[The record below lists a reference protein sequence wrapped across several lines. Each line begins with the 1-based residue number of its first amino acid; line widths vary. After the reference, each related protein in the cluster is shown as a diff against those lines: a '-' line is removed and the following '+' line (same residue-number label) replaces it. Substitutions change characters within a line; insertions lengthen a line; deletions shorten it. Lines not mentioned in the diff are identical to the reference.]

1 MPDVAAPVTPS
12 GSDAPA
18 AGNGLPP
25 FRVPRNLRVLAGISW
40 RLLVIGLGLF
50 VLVWAVFQVAAV
62 ALAIFLA
69 LFVTALAGPIARLF
83 GRIMPKVIAV
93 ILSLLLIL
101 VVGSAIIF
109 LVLRSIVQEGPA
121 LAQAITDGIQEVEDW
136 LQTGPLQLSGD
147 QLNQVQQQAESW
159 AKSVGTTIA
168 GDLVSDLSA
177 VGVIITAGSVFL
189 FGVIF
194 FMTSGPSIWAWCVS
208 WAPVRV
214 RSTFDTCGQLA
225 WGTLAGYGRGMV
237 VVALC
242 DALLVFIGLT
252 ILQVP
257 LAPALAAVVFLGAFI
272 PVIGAP
278 IATFLATL
286 VALATKGPVTAAL
299 VVVLTIIVGSFDGDV
314 MQPLVMG
321 KTESLHPL
329 AIVTIIATGALT
341 FGVIGALIAIP
352 IASSIY
358 AILKYLTGRDPDHPL
373 PPARAPDPVGA

>member
-1 MPDVAAPVTPS
+1 MSHPAEAVPAPPETP
-12 GSDAPA
+12 P
-18 AGNGLPP
+18 GLPP
-25 FRVPRNLRVLAGISW
+25 FRVPHTLRVTAGIFW
-40 RLLVIGLGLF
+40 RVLVIGFGLY
-50 VLVWAVFQVAAV
+50 VLVWAIFQVAAV

-83 GRIMPKVIAV
+83 QRVMPKVVAV
-93 ILSLLLIL
+93 VLSLLLII
-101 VVGSAIIF
+101 VVGSTILF
-109 LVLRSIVQEGPA
+109 LVLQSIVAEGPA
-121 LAQAITDGIQEVEDW
+121 LAAAINEGIQEVEDW
-136 LQTGPLQLSGD
+136 LQTGPLGLSGD
-147 QLNQVQQQAESW
+147 QLNQVQQQAQDW
-159 AKSVGTTIA
+159 AKSAGATVA
-168 GDLVSDLSA
+168 GDLLSDLGA
-177 VGVIITAGSVFL
+177 VGTIITAGSVFL

-194 FMTSGPSIWAWCVS
+194 FMTSGPSLWAWFVS
-208 WAPVRV
+208 WAPVRI

-242 DALLVFIGLT
+242 DATLVFIGLT
-252 ILQVP
+252 ILQIP

-278 IATFLATL
+278 IATFLAAI
-286 VALATKGPVTAAL
+286 VALATKGPVSALL

-341 FGVIGALIAIP
+341 FGVIGALVAIP

-358 AILKYLTGRDPDHPL
+358 AIIKYLTGRDPDRPF
-373 PPARAPDPVGA
+373 PPPEAQPT